1 MPEKL
6 PLEAQL
12 EGFFLRT
19 LPTIP
24 FNVKEIFVQ
33 IMPWLALINGIL
45 GLASVIPAYQNSFAR
60 SYGMTSSV
68 YLDVIGN
75 IIESILM
82 LLAFS
87 PLRINR
93 RKGWNYLY
101 FSVLVA
107 VIFNVL
113 SALLNMPWGTG
124 GLIFALIFAA
134 VELWILFQIRERY
147 Y

>member
-1 MPEKL
+1 MPAKL

-45 GLASVIPAYQNSFAR
+45 GLAGVVRTYQYSFAL
-60 SYGMTSSV
+60 SYGMTASV

-75 IIESILM
+75 IIESVLM
-82 LLAFS
+82 LMAFS
-87 PLRINR
+87 PLRTNR

-107 VIFNVL
+107 VTFSVL
-113 SALLNMPWGTG
+113 SALMNLPWGTG
-124 GLIFALIFAA
+124 GLIFAVIFAA